1 MKQSGL
7 TTFALVM
14 LITGAV
20 DSIRNLPA
28 ASLFGSS
35 LIFFFIFSAIV
46 FLIPSALVA
55 AELAS
60 GCKDKSGIFE
70 WVKNIFGEKW
80 AFLAIWLQWITNLVW
95 FPTILSFIAGLIAN
109 LIDPQLAQNKIFL
122 VGIILFTFW
131 VLTLMN
137 LKGLR
142 VSTAFASFCA
152 ITGMVIPM
160 ALIIGLAIVW
170 LIKGNPSQ
178 IHFTSGNIF
187 PSWSSVNTWVSLTAI
202 MTAFEGM
209 ELAAVHIKDIS
220 NPQRTFPRALFI
232 SVWIILITMLFG
244 SLSIAIVLPHEQISL
259 VNGVMQA
266 FSSFFHA
273 YHIDWF
279 IPVITLMILIGSL
292 GGIISWVIS
301 PAKGLLQAAQLGYLP
316 PFLQKENEHGV
327 AVNLLLTQAVIVTGV
342 CVAFLFMPSVSASYW
357 LLTALSTQLYMFMY
371 VLMFLAGICTRYRFP
386 ERQQTFTIPGGK
398 FGIWSV
404 TLLGLVGCIITL
416 IVGFCP
422 PASMNV
428 GGIWRYEIIFAGG
441 MFCMILPIIFFYA
454 YKAKN
459 SRALLAQNIVQTA
472 VE

>member
-35 LIFFFIFSAIV
+35 LIFFFVFAAVV
-46 FLIPSALVA
+46 FLIPSALVS

-60 GCKDKSGIFE
+60 GATEKSGIFE
-70 WVKNIFGEKW
+70 WVKNVFGEKW

-109 LIDPQLAQNKIFL
+109 IIDPELAQNKFFL
-122 VGIILFTFW
+122 VGVILATFW
-131 VLTLMN
+131 SLTLLN

-142 VSTAFASFCA
+142 VSALFTSFCA
-152 ITGMVIPM
+152 IIGMVIPM
-160 ALIIGLAIVW
+160 ALIIGLAALW
-170 LIKGNPSQ
+170 LIKGNPSNV
-178 IHFTSGNIF
+178 HFTAATIF
-187 PSWSSVNTWVSLTAI
+187 PTWSKVNTWVSLTAI

-209 ELAAVHIKDIS
+209 ELAAVHVKDIRD
-220 NPQRTFPRALFI
+220 PQRTFPRALYI

-244 SLSIAIVLPHEQISL
+244 SLSIAIVLPQDKINL
-259 VNGVMQA
+259 VSGVMQA
-266 FSSFFHA
+266 FTSFFHA

-279 IPVITLMILIGSL
+279 IPVITVMILVGSL

-316 PFLQKENEHGV
+316 PFLQTENKFGV
-327 AVNLLLTQAVIVTGV
+327 ASNLLLTQAVIVTCV

-371 VLMFLAGICTRYRFP
+371 VLMFLAGICTRYKFP
-386 ERQQTFTIPGGK
+386 AQQRTFTIPGGT
-398 FGIWSV
+398 FGIWLV
-404 TLLGLVGCIITL
+404 TLLGLGGCLITL
-416 IVGFCP
+416 IVGFFP
-422 PASMNV
+422 PQGMNV
-428 GGIWRYEIIFAGG
+428 GGVMHYETIFGCGILA
-441 MFCMILPIIFFYA
+441 MILPIVFFYG
-454 YKAKN
+454 YK
-459 SRALLAQNIVQTA
+459 SRKTASTLA
-472 VE
+472 VEPIA

>member
-35 LIFFFIFSAIV
+35 LIFFFIFSAVV

-70 WVKNIFGEKW
+70 WVKQIFGEKW
-80 AFLAIWLQWITNLVW
+80 GFLAIWLQWITNLVW
-95 FPTILSFIAGLIAN
+95 FPTILSFIAGLVAN
-109 LIDPQLAQNKIFL
+109 MINPELAQNKVFL
-122 VGIILFTFW
+122 VGIILSTFW
-131 VLTLMN
+131 VLTLFN

-142 VSTAFASFCA
+142 VSAALTTVCA
-152 ITGMVIPM
+152 IAGMVIPM
-160 ALIIGLAIVW
+160 VLIIGLAIVW

-178 IHFTSGNIF
+178 IHFTTSNIF
-187 PSWSSVNTWVSLTAI
+187 PTLSNINTWVSLTAI

-209 ELAAVHIKDIS
+209 ELAAVHIKDIRD
-220 NPQRTFPRALFI
+220 PQHTFPRALFM
-232 SVWIILITMLFG
+232 SVCIILTTMLFG
-244 SLSIAIVLPHEQISL
+244 SLAIAIVLPHEQINL

-266 FSSFFHA
+266 FTSFFHA

-279 IPVITLMILIGSL
+279 IPVITLMILLGSL
-292 GGIISWVIS
+292 GGIVSWVIS

-386 ERQQTFTIPGGK
+386 EREQSFTIPGGK
-398 FGIWSV
+398 FGIWAV
-404 TLLGLVGCIITL
+404 TLLGLVGCVITL
-416 IVGFCP
+416 IVGFFP

-428 GGIWRYEIIFAGG
+428 GGVMHYEIIFASG
-441 MFCMILPIIFFYA
+441 MFAMILPIIFFYA
-454 YKAKN
+454 YRARN
-459 SRALLAQNIVQTA
+459 SNFFLTNTA
-472 VE
+472 PEVSE

>member
-35 LIFFFIFSAIV
+35 LIFFFVFSALV

-60 GCKDKSGIFE
+60 GCKEKSGIFE
-70 WVKNIFGEKW
+70 WVKHIFGEKW

-109 LIDPQLAQNKIFL
+109 LIDPELAQNKLFL
-122 VGIILFTFW
+122 VGIILSTFW

-142 VSTAFASFCA
+142 VSTAFTTFCA
-152 ITGMVIPM
+152 IAGMVIPM
-160 ALIIGLAIVW
+160 ALIITLAIVW
-170 LIKGNPSQ
+170 LLKGNPSQ
-178 IHFTSGNIF
+178 IHFTTSNIF
-187 PSWSSVNTWVSLTAI
+187 PSWSSINTWVSLTAI

-209 ELAAVHIKDIS
+209 ELAAVHVKDIS
-220 NPQRTFPRALFI
+220 NPQKTFPRALFI

-244 SLSIAIVLPHEQISL
+244 SLSIAIVLPHEQINL
-259 VNGVMQA
+259 VSGVMQA
-266 FSSFFHA
+266 FASFFHA

-279 IPVITLMILIGSL
+279 IPVITLMILVGSL
-292 GGIISWVIS
+292 GGIVSWVIS
-301 PAKGLLQAAQLGYLP
+301 PARGLMQAAQLGYLP

-342 CVAFLFMPSVSASYW
+342 CVAFMFMPSVSASYW

-371 VLMFLAGICTRYRFP
+371 VLMFLAGICTRYKYP
-386 ERQQTFTIPGGK
+386 EREQTFTIPGGK
-398 FGIWSV
+398 FGIWTV
-404 TLLGLVGCIITL
+404 TIAGLSGCIITL

-422 PASMNV
+422 PATMNV
-428 GGIWRYEIIFAGG
+428 GGLLHYETMFGCG
-441 MFCMILPIIFFYA
+441 MLAMILPILFFYA
-454 YKAKN
+454 YKARNNKAV
-459 SRALLAQNIVQTA
+459 ALA
-472 VE
+472 VAES

>member
-35 LIFFFIFSAIV
+35 LIFFFFFAAIV
-46 FLIPSALVA
+46 FLLPSALVS

-60 GCKDKSGIFE
+60 GCNEKSGIFE

-95 FPTILSFIAGLIAN
+95 FPTILSFIAGLIAHI
-109 LIDPQLAQNKIFL
+109 IDPVLAQNKFFL
-122 VGIILFTFW
+122 VGVILFTFW
-131 VLTLMN
+131 SLTLMN

-142 VSTAFASFCA
+142 VSAMFTTICA
-152 ITGMVIPM
+152 MIGMVIPM
-160 ALIIGLAIVW
+160 ALIIGLAALW
-170 LIKGNPSQ
+170 LIKGNPSN
-178 IHFTSGNIF
+178 IHFTASNIF
-187 PSWSSVNTWVSLTAI
+187 PTLSKVNTWVSLTAI

-209 ELAAVHIKDIS
+209 ELAAVHVKDIRD
-220 NPQRTFPRALFI
+220 PQKTFPRALYI

-244 SLSIAIVLPHEQISL
+244 SLSIAIVLPADQISL
-259 VNGVMQA
+259 VSGVMQA
-266 FSSFFHA
+266 FTSFFHA

-279 IPVITLMILIGSL
+279 IPIITIMILVGSL

-316 PFLQKENEHGV
+316 PFLQKENEAGV
-327 AVNLLLTQAVIVTGV
+327 ASNLLITQAAIVTCV

-371 VLMFLAGICTRYRFP
+371 VLMFLAGICTRYKFP
-386 ERQQTFTIPGGK
+386 AAQRTFTIPGGK
-398 FGIWSV
+398 FGIWLV
-404 TLLGLVGCIITL
+404 TILGLVGCVITL
-416 IVGFCP
+416 IVGFFP
-422 PASMNV
+422 PAGMNV
-428 GGIWRYEIIFAGG
+428 GGVLHYETIFGCGILA
-441 MFCMILPIIFFYA
+441 MILPILFFYA
-454 YKAKN
+454 YK
-459 SRALLAQNIVQTA
+459 SRKCGTSLAA
-472 VE
+472 EPAA